1 MQALSLMIFSVG
13 STLFAASDL
22 PDWLQSIIDF
32 IVQVIVDIPIIILDI
47 IGFILK
53 LIVAVG

>member
-1 MQALSLMIFSVG
+1 MQILLSLVHSV
-13 STLFAASDL
+13 STSLLAASDL

-32 IVQVIVDIPIIILDI
+32 LVEVALSIPIIILDI

-53 LIVAVG
+53 LIIAVG